1 MVGSRNFGVTFEF
14 GDKNENVMHPPLRDE
29 QWKRV
34 SVTDLEILN
43 DQRAKQ
49 MIASIKSLDK
59 IVKNMR

>member
-1 MVGSRNFGVTFEF
+1 MSLGT
-14 GDKNENVMHPPLRDE
+14 KNENVMHPPLRDE